1 SLMSFDVEVQDIQ
14 NVTHQLTHNELL
26 KNNHNETKVQY
37 YSLRHIINDYFIV
50 KAHNMLR
57 NGTIHDNPYFMSTGR
72 FTLNGR
78 EQQISEELFQRMGEL
93 LGDLLDDSSKM
104 IIGIGEFLY
113 VPLQIARYLPGK
125 EVKVQGT

>member
-1 SLMSFDVEVQDIQ
+1 
-14 NVTHQLTHNELL
+14 
-26 KNNHNETKVQY
+26 
-37 YSLRHIINDYFIV
+37 
-50 KAHNMLR
+50 
-57 NGTIHDNPYFMSTGR
+57 TIHDNPYFISTGR

-125 EVKVQGT
+125 EVKVQGTTRFNFDSSTLRSEERRVGKVSSDGRMGDHL